1 MSKYQELR
9 ANPPKLDIKANAKE
23 VVFEVV
29 SCMCDNKHTIQFKK
43 NEEGEFRVNGRG
55 SAMSN
60 FQMKHDTIDLTWAA
74 DEQNWSRVISMINT
88 GTSQV
93 ASVRAR

>member
-1 MSKYQELR
+1 MSKYQELIE
-9 ANPPKLDIKANAKE
+9 NPPKIEIKENAKE
-23 VVFEVV
+23 VIFEVV
-29 SCMCDNKHTIQFKK
+29 SCMCDNRNSIQFKK

-60 FQMKHDTIDLTWAA
+60 FQMAHDTIDLTWSA
-74 DEQNWSRVISMINT
+74 DEQDWSRVIAMINT
-88 GTSQV
+88 GTSRV